1 MKTYLISG
9 IFTFSDGETRPF
21 VSTQTLGPSGCMD
34 FQTLTYVEALALE
47 HQNRHGT
54 IAQLAQVHSFQQ
66 LETAPPVPPAEAP
79 PEEVSLHHRWV
90 EEVRMLRDT
99 LDQLGVPVHFEG
111 VIPTVT
117 RLLQNQ
123 AELNLAV
130 HLNDCSVVM
139 PPVDSPLL
147 IEIAPGVLLRA
158 SRDAHAES
166 RNDLLRFRLDHGGFY
181 TGRPRWTHP

>member
-1 MKTYLISG
+1 MKTYLVSG
-9 IFTFSDGETRPF
+9 ILTFSDGRTRPF
-21 VSTQTLGPSGCMD
+21 VSTHTLGPSGCMD
-34 FQTLTYVEALALE
+34 LQTLTYVEALALE

-54 IAQLAQVHSFQQ
+54 IAQLAQAHSFQQ
-66 LETAPPVPPAEAP
+66 LETAPPIPPAE
-79 PEEVSLHHRWV
+79 
-90 EEVRMLRDT
+90 
-99 LDQLGVPVHFEG
+99 
-111 VIPTVT
+111 
-117 RLLQNQ
+117 
-123 AELNLAV
+123 V

-147 IEIAPGVLLRA
+147 IEVAPGVLLRA